1 MNLAAQPHHD
11 GSPDYLDSVAPAVG
25 DTVGL
30 RLRVPDAVVPPLCTC
45 APSTTASPAIAR
57 RDGWTIGTIPV

>member
-11 GSPDYLDSVAPAVG
+11 GSPDYLDSVAPAIG

-30 RLRVPDAVVPPLCTC
+30 RLRVPAAVGV
-45 APSTTASPAIAR
+45 TAVHVRTVDDGEPATAR
-57 RDGWTIGTIPV
+57 RGGWTIGTNPA